1 MTIDEALLYLERDDA
16 SIRFF
21 SPQDYEAFVTLK
33 KYVKSQQQPC
43 EDCISREAAKASIQR
58 KIDEVVSK
66 DGSYDYDMKQYIGG
80 LLTAKIA
87 ISRNNLPS
95 VTPQPYK

>member
-1 MTIDEALLYLERDDA
+1 MTIDEALLYLESDDA

-33 KYVKSQQQPC
+33 KYAKSQQQPC
-43 EDCISREAAKASIQR
+43 EDCISREA
-58 KIDEVVSK
+58 VVK
-66 DGSYDYDMKQYIGG
+66 
-80 LLTAKIA
+80 LLEKEDWADTVQGVL
-87 ISRNNLPS
+87 SLPS

>member
-33 KYVKSQQQPC
+33 KIC
-43 EDCISREAAKASIQR
+43 EITTTALR
-58 KIDEVVSK
+58 
-66 DGSYDYDMKQYIGG
+66 GLYKQGIYRVGC
-80 LLTAKIA
+80 
-87 ISRNNLPS
+87 
-95 VTPQPYK
+95 